1 MGSHNLSQPKA
12 AMRVNLKLGCQLF
25 DVKARKKPQPFSVCR
40 WREVVSAAANR
51 LDYKIGQ
58 KDIQRK
64 RVCSTRGRWPQLKC
78 KKKNRGVMYH
88 KDASGLLTT
97 NQHSNSK
104 HSWSLDW
111 TITWQQLVSLWEGI
125 LRINESTNSF
135 LLTIYGNKKKP
146 VIRAS
151 WFCNVV
157 ILVSRRYWKAY
168 AVLPLMIIEFISRDS
183 CPQGNPGWI
192 QEEYFGVV

>member
-1 MGSHNLSQPKA
+1 
-12 AMRVNLKLGCQLF
+12 
-25 DVKARKKPQPFSVCR
+25 
-40 WREVVSAAANR
+40 
-51 LDYKIGQ
+51 
-58 KDIQRK
+58 
-64 RVCSTRGRWPQLKC
+64 
-78 KKKNRGVMYH
+78 MYH

-125 LRINESTNSF
+125 LRINETTNSF
-135 LLTIYGNKKKP
+135 CWLFTEIRRNQ

-157 ILVSRRYWKAY
+157 ILVARRYWKAY

-183 CPQGNPGWI
+183 CRQGNPGWI
-192 QEEYFGVV
+192 QEEYFGIVWKFCRTSDKLEVNAARDARLLLSPDVDHKVKCCEPCLDKLKVWRTSCATQCHLEVVPTSAFRKLVW